1 MRWDPL
7 HPGVLDPEF
16 LLEKGDL
23 VAQAVNLGLEPNL
36 TILTLCR
43 FGQEDCEGVVAQSQD
58 VEDGGANAVLPAS
71 REGQFRGHRDL
82 RRNHLSGRLRRS

>member
-16 LLEKGDL
+16 LLEKGEL

-36 TILTLCR
+36 TILTQGR
-43 FGQEDCEGVVAQSQD
+43 SGEQGCEGVVAESQD
-58 VEDGGANAVLPAS
+58 VEDGRADSSLPAA
-71 REGQFRGHRDL
+71 GQGDL
-82 RRNHLSGRLRRS
+82 AVH